1 VCSSHSGLVLY
12 CKYAD
17 SVLLLL
23 LLLLLTVCM
32 QCQQV
37 QKSLAGMKKY
47 EIPRKWELLEEGFTK
62 ERGMMTPKM
71 SVKRHI
77 VMKVSSVSCMH
88 DIPSTS

>member
-1 VCSSHSGLVLY
+1 M
-12 CKYAD
+12 KY
-17 SVLLLL
+17 
-23 LLLLLTVCM
+23 
-32 QCQQV
+32 QQV

-88 DIPSTS
+88 DIPSTSYWSAYNSMSAFSSCYHYL